1 MKPGFK
7 TTEFWQTTLLHA
19 LTAVVVIASTFGYH
33 IDSVKLQPL
42 IPVGAL
48 IASAI
53 AQAFYSASRASVKV
67 AASVDTPTNQDPG
80 GI

>member
-7 TTEFWQTTLLHA
+7 TTEFWQTTLLHV

-33 IDSVKLQPL
+33 IDSVRWEPL
-42 IPVGAL
+42 IPAAAL
-48 IASAI
+48 IASAL
-53 AQAFYSASRASVKV
+53 AQAFYSTSRATVKV
-67 AASVDTPTNQDPG
+67 AAALDTPVNQDPG

>member
-7 TTEFWQTTLLHA
+7 TTEFWQTTMLHV
-19 LTAVVVIASTFGYH
+19 LTAFIVIASTFGYH
-33 IDSVKLQPL
+33 IDSVKWEPL
-42 IPVGAL
+42 IPAAAL

-53 AQAFYSASRASVKV
+53 AQAFYSVSRASVKV
-67 AASVDTPTNQDPG
+67 AAGVDTPANQDPG